1 MTGFKHSH
9 TLASMNARKQK
20 STVTSKKKI
29 GKSFKKRLRNLDQ
42 FQESFQFQLPNGQTS
57 LPSYV
62 GAFFSSVMML
72 LLICYGGLELITL
85 WTNANSTI
93 TTNEVD
99 SYFDGFYE
107 FNLDKRP
114 GL

>member
-1 MTGFKHSH
+1 MTGLRRSD
-9 TLASMNARKQK
+9 TLASLHARRQK
-20 STVTSKKKI
+20 STGTGKKKI
-29 GKSFKKRLRNLDQ
+29 GKSFKKRLRSLDQ
-42 FQESFQFQLPNGQTS
+42 FQESFQFQLPNGQKT

-72 LLICYGGLELITL
+72 LLFTYGGLELITL

-99 SYFDGFYE
+99 SFFDGFYE
-107 FNLDKRP
+107 FDLDKKP